1 MVVHFMVDFWDLIGK
16 FSENQDGADVNKR
29 ISGMRTKPKQNI
41 ISVRTS
47 S

>member
-1 MVVHFMVDFWDLIGK
+1 MVVHFMVDFWDFGK

-47 S
+47 T